1 MIQKK
6 IASVVLCG
14 LCGGLT
20 SSVFPGAVRSLVAQ
34 PSVRNNA
41 LMVVQQALSRP
52 CFDVQKMREEKLK
65 DMSAALLKRVCSEL
79 GKHVRWEMG
88 EQHISC
94 VDLNCQATVLYPGL
108 HEQIKR
114 MHREYFEIL
123 KAYCDSSYSRD
134 FASEKQLVELFVPQ
148 FVEKILERVR
158 SRKAVGE

>member
-34 PSVRNNA
+34 PSVRNSA

-79 GKHVRWEMG
+79 GKHVRWEV
-88 EQHISC
+88 EEHTSC
-94 VDLNCQATVLYPGL
+94 VDLNCQASALYPGL
-108 HEQIKR
+108 HEQIKL

-134 FASEKQLVELFVPQ
+134 FENEKRIIELFVPQ